1 MFFKRFSNAVA
12 PDNHSPKQRSARGK
26 RRRRA
31 ESQDRVR
38 RRLQLEQMEPRIV
51 LSGSEIVFVD
61 PSVWDQNSLPPGF
74 SDAGR
79 EVVVLDRNSDGIQ
92 QMADYL
98 NGRSG
103 VDAIHLLSHGD
114 IGAVSPVGNAVLS
127 GANLSSYTT
136 QLATIGSAL
145 TADGDILLWGCGV
158 AGDEGVGFVQAL
170 ADATGADVAASVDT
184 TGSPTLGGD
193 WDLEFTTGAIE
204 ATNFLATADPQITL
218 SHFRGGSV
226 THTVSA
232 SGVVTLDVYSLWRS
246 TSVDNAAFSLYS
258 GPSQSGTWYGAL
270 ARPATPMLTRA
281 RNWAAKASW
290 SNVKHFRRRFRGLAL
305 TTPPGTRV
313 AEFPGSLTRP
323 GAPGNWKP
331 RSSGTV
337 STHRPVPRC
346 LPATIDIV
354 AKGYGYTQNLNKYR
368 SRRHTAQ
375 LWVSPGTVPT
385 PTTARLHRLPASTWI
400 RWATSAFLPRN
411 TGSLTLGRWVYK
423 VRVTDGQGAYADRD
437 VMVVV
442 ENPNNTTD
450 PNPGD
455 AVVGS
460 HRFQSR
466 ARWVGALTF
475 NVTGRDTGSG
485 QRPVTVRAQLLPSGA
500 TFPEVSTGTTSTS
513 TFTWTPSPGDEGVYF
528 VNFETFDD
536 ESVPIIDGELVQITV
551 TGANDPPV
559 LNSVGNKTVANGGT
573 VSFTINGSDPNGDSL
588 SYNAFFLPSGA
599 SFNSATRQF
608 SWTPSACAIQQHI
621 YKYRLPRHR

>member
-114 IGAVSPVGNAVLS
+114 IGEVSPVGNAVLS

-170 ADATGADVAASVDT
+170 AERPELTSLPRRHDGLTD
-184 TGSPTLGGD
+184 LGRD

-258 GPSQSGTWYGAL
+258 GPSQSGTWYGAFR
-270 ARPATPMLTRA
+270 RPATPMLTRA

-337 STHRPVPRC
+337 STHRPVPRSC
-346 LPATIDIV
+346 PPPSTLSPRGTATLRTSTVPIPT
-354 AKGYGYTQNLNKYR
+354 AHR
-368 SRRHTAQ
+368 SAMGFSR
-375 LWVSPGTVPT
+375 TVPT

-400 RWATSAFLPRN
+400 RWATSAFLPR
-411 TGSLTLGRWVYK
+411 T
-423 VRVTDGQGAYADRD
+423 
-437 VMVVV
+437 
-442 ENPNNTTD
+442 P
-450 PNPGD
+450 
-455 AVVGS
+455 
-460 HRFQSR
+460 
-466 ARWVGALTF
+466 AR
-475 NVTGRDTGSG
+475 
-485 QRPVTVRAQLLPSGA
+485 
-500 TFPEVSTGTTSTS
+500 
-513 TFTWTPSPGDEGVYF
+513 
-528 VNFETFDD
+528 
-536 ESVPIIDGELVQITV
+536 
-551 TGANDPPV
+551 
-559 LNSVGNKTVANGGT
+559 
-573 VSFTINGSDPNGDSL
+573 
-588 SYNAFFLPSGA
+588 
-599 SFNSATRQF
+599 
-608 SWTPSACAIQQHI
+608 
-621 YKYRLPRHR
+621 